1 MSMPVYEY
9 QCSKCGSRT
18 EVFARRIDV
27 SLPPPACP
35 ASRGDLDGAH
45 QMQRVLSRFQRL
57 LTEADKI
64 AEAEAKYGKEVNAAL
79 GATPDVGKLSRRY
92 ENLAGELP
100 RKEDT

>member
-1 MSMPVYEY
+1 MSMPFYEY

-35 ASRGDLDGAH
+35 ASRGDQSGNH
-45 QMQRVLSRFQRL
+45 EMQRVVSPFQRR

-64 AEAEAKYGKEVNAAL
+64 AEAEAKYGKEVDAVL
-79 GATPDVGKLSRRY
+79 GASPDVGKLSRRY
-92 ENLAGELP
+92 DKLAGGLP
-100 RKEDT
+100 RREDT